1 MHITRSPVIKI
12 ACNIDVIRLS
22 RSNGINN
29 KSQSELSKEKRTSE
43 TTNKKQEKFLHEV
56 KIQKSETV
64 CSRWFIVCSFFMKR
78 TEVILFI
85 ACGVYPELVEGS
97 LTSAVRTFL
106 RSYEIQATSHKT
118 FSNFQISNY
127 DNAETVFDPFCK

>member
-1 MHITRSPVIKI
+1 MVRNIFTFRSCFNFIPTT
-12 ACNIDVIRLS
+12 
-22 RSNGINN
+22 
-29 KSQSELSKEKRTSE
+29 TSE
-43 TTNKKQEKFLHEV
+43 FKFKFSCRHIFKNKQQEKFLHEV

-106 RSYEIQATSHKT
+106 RSYEIQATSYKT

-127 DNAETVFDPFCK
+127 DNTETVFDPFCK